1 MTARGADIQ
10 RRLPFVFKLL
20 HVFKGPVRKVSKG
33 FRLTARFVFGALT
46 GGIP

>member
-1 MTARGADIQ
+1 MTARSGDIQ
-10 RRLPFVFKLL
+10 WRLPFEFNLL

-33 FRLTARFVFGALT
+33 FRLTARFVFRALT